1 MIPSTPLKNSKEV
14 TYSIHKIKSYLSG
27 VKKIYIKRRS
37 NDMIQGE
44 KLCLFK
50 VNSNAETNDSNNRF
64 SLNNAKEKKICIKF
78 KDFVAEEKDNINDKD
93 NLELALAIKK
103 RRYTNNLKKVQ
114 KCNNKI
120 SLGNDNAKEEI
131 NRKKLKISKS
141 MGKVIIG
148 PKDEE
153 NTFINKIKRRIF
165 CC

>member
-1 MIPSTPLKNSKEV
+1 M
-14 TYSIHKIKSYLSG
+14 
-27 VKKIYIKRRS
+27 
-37 NDMIQGE
+37 
-44 KLCLFK
+44 
-50 VNSNAETNDSNNRF
+50 
-64 SLNNAKEKKICIKF
+64 
-78 KDFVAEEKDNINDKD
+78 
-93 NLELALAIKK
+93 
-103 RRYTNNLKKVQ
+103 Q

-153 NTFINKIKRRIF
+153 DTFINKIKRRIF